1 MSEGVLQQ
9 LGTALRVSG
18 MPWLEELGT
27 GLGVSGAPWL
37 KAGEVGKT
45 SVASLTAKILCN
57 RHNEALSPLDAE
69 AAHFFSVLREA
80 VNDLNRKTISRKPIL
95 HLVDGAALELWMV
108 KVACGLYYSVAAKDG
123 VKLSGMYSIN
133 LEKARRALFQRDWDA
148 RAGLYF
154 LTPGTKVDLQ
164 DSVAMAPIT
173 TANDPIFVGAR
184 VSLLGFTMDAFFDD
198 IKTNPL
204 PWPGFERR
212 PSEFTLIKNKRQHS
226 IFLTW
231 PPGTEEGAPI
241 VYCWQ

>member
-1 MSEGVLQQ
+1 
-9 LGTALRVSG
+9 
-18 MPWLEELGT
+18 MPWLEEPGKA
-27 GLGVSGAPWL
+27 LGVSGAPWL

-45 SVASLTAKILCN
+45 SVANLTAKILCE

-123 VKLSGMYSIN
+123 VKLSETYSIN

-154 LTPGTKVDLQ
+154 LTSGTKVDLQ
-164 DSVAMAPIT
+164 DGVGMAPLSVD
-173 TANDPIFVGAR
+173 NGRIFVGAR
-184 VSLLGFTMDAFFDD
+184 VSLLGFTMDALFDGS
-198 IKTNPL
+198 KATPL
-204 PWPGFERR
+204 PWLGFERR
-212 PSEFTLIKNKRQHS
+212 PSEFILIKNKRQHS

-231 PPGTEEGAPI
+231 PPGTAVGAPV
-241 VYCWQ
+241 VYRWQ